1 MSISCIKR
9 LLTGLLLILFT
20 GAAASAQSKAD
31 SWESVSGQGK
41 GTITVLWDEIEPFIY
56 RTKEGTLI
64 GVEYELMEGLKTF
77 LKKHYNV
84 QLEINWKEVSAF
96 EDIYPL
102 IRDAA
107 RPGIFAVSYYSI
119 TEARKKDVR
128 FSPPYMPDLNVLVTN
143 NQVPVFESR
152 ADFRTQVKSLHGYT
166 QRGTTM
172 ETDLRQLQTQ
182 YFPALPVSYDTDD
195 YAILKRVSQTPGSMA
210 YVPVAIYVVALQR
223 GYKIKRQRLF
233 DVHREG
239 FAAIYP
245 KNSDWEAPVTA
256 YFNSEE
262 CHTLVASLIRKY
274 LGEEVAAI
282 ILGVSAADDD
292 QDSSDDIGL
301 LTKEREI
308 VTHRLMDAAVEL
320 ERQQWYR
327 NMTLLLLGCSVVF
340 ILLLYTRFRTKQR
353 LNSALKQ
360 RNQLISAQNA
370 QIDQMNRRLQLK
382 VLQTRMNP
390 HFLFNSLNAIQY
402 FVMGGDNRL
411 TLQYI
416 KRFSGF
422 LRKLIQFGD
431 ETVITLA
438 DEIALLKAYL
448 WLEQSRFPD
457 LLEYEV
463 TATNADPNQQLL
475 PLLTHAIVE
484 KQLYKRL
491 LDHGIPGKLQVQF
504 NPGTDVLTVVITVA
518 ITGNAVPGEADVD
531 ESTSDERNS
540 LYERIR
546 LFNRNSKRK
555 ISVITEEHA
564 TLSTTIITV
573 PQPLFEPVT
582 AGSNGS

>member
-1 MSISCIKR
+1 MFISCIKR
-9 LLTGLLLILFT
+9 LLAGLWFTLFT
-20 GAAASAQSKAD
+20 GVAAFAQTKAD
-31 SWESVSGQGK
+31 SWQRVSEQGK

-56 RTKEGTLI
+56 RAKDGTLI

-77 LKKHYNV
+77 LKNHYQV
-84 QLEINWKEVSAF
+84 QLEINWKEVSDF
-96 EDIYPL
+96 EKIYPL
-102 IRDAA
+102 VRDADQ
-107 RPGIFAVSYYSI
+107 PGVFAVSYYSI
-119 TEARKKDVR
+119 TDERKKDVR

-152 ADFRTQVKSLHGYT
+152 EDFRTQVRSLRGYT

-172 ETDLRQLQTQ
+172 ETDLRQLQAQ
-182 YFPALPVSYDTDD
+182 YFPALPVAYDTDD
-195 YAILKRVSQTPGSMA
+195 YAILKRVSQTPQSMA
-210 YVPVAIYVVALQR
+210 YVPVTIYVVALQR

-233 DVHREG
+233 DIHREG

-245 KNSDWEAPVTA
+245 KHSDWETPVTA

-262 CHTLVASLIRKY
+262 CKTLVTSLIRKY

-282 ILGVSAADDD
+282 ILGVSEAGGDNGN
-292 QDSSDDIGL
+292 SDDISL

-320 ERQQWYR
+320 ERQRSYR
-327 NMTLLLLGCSVVF
+327 NRMLLLLGCSAVF

-360 RNQLISAQNA
+360 RNQLISTQNA

-402 FVMGGDNRL
+402 FVVEEDKRL

-431 ETVITLA
+431 ETVITVA
-438 DEIALLKAYL
+438 DEMALLKAYL

-463 TATNADPNQQLL
+463 AEADAASGQQVL

-491 LDHGIPGKLQVQF
+491 LNQGVPGKLHVQF
-504 NPGTDVLTVVITVA
+504 HPGADVLTIVITVA
-518 ITGNAVPGEADVD
+518 ATGNALPEAYVNDAGIQN
-531 ESTSDERNS
+531 ENALLE
-540 LYERIR
+540 ERIR
-546 LFNRNSKRK
+546 LFNKHNKRK
-555 ISVITEEHA
+555 IWVTTEEQA
-564 TLSTTIITV
+564 TLSTTTITI
-573 PQPLFEPVT
+573 PQPLFEPV
-582 AGSNGS
+582 ADGAPFS

>member
-1 MSISCIKR
+1 MPISCIKR
-9 LLTGLLLILFT
+9 LLTGVLFTLFT
-20 GAAASAQSKAD
+20 GMATSAQTKAD
-31 SWESVSGQGK
+31 SWERVSGQGK
-41 GTITVLWDEIEPFIY
+41 GTVTVLWDEIEPFIY
-56 RTKEGTLI
+56 RAKDGTLI
-64 GVEYELMEGLKTF
+64 GVEYELMEGLKRF
-77 LKKHYNV
+77 LKTHYQV
-84 QLEINWKEVSAF
+84 QLEINWKEISDF
-96 EDIYPL
+96 EKIYPL
-102 IRDAA
+102 IRHADQ
-107 RPGIFAVSYYSI
+107 PGIFAVSYYSI
-119 TEARKKDVR
+119 TEERKQYVR

-143 NQVPVFESR
+143 NQVPLFESR
-152 ADFRTQVKSLHGYT
+152 ADFRTQVRSLRGYT

-172 ETDLRQLQTQ
+172 ETDLLQLQAH
-182 YFPALPVSYDTDD
+182 YFPALPVAYDTDD
-195 YAILKRVSQTPGSMA
+195 YAILKQVSQTQRSMA

-233 DVHREG
+233 DIHREG

-245 KNSDWEAPVTA
+245 KNSDWEIPVTA

-262 CHTLVASLIRKY
+262 CKTLVTSLIRKY

-282 ILGVSAADDD
+282 ILGISVAGNDNGNA
-292 QDSSDDIGL
+292 DDIGL

-340 ILLLYTRFRTKQR
+340 ILLLYTRFRIKHR

-360 RNQLISAQNA
+360 RNHLISTQNA
-370 QIDQMNRRLQLK
+370 QIDRMNRRLQLK

-402 FVMGGDNRL
+402 FVVEGNKRL

-431 ETVITLA
+431 ETVIAVA
-438 DEIALLKAYL
+438 DEMALLKAYL

-463 TATNADPNQQLL
+463 AETNANPGQQVL
-475 PLLTHAIVE
+475 PLLTHAVVE

-491 LDHGIPGKLQVQF
+491 LNQGIPGRLNVQF
-504 NPGTDVLTVVITVA
+504 TPGAAMLTIVVTIVVRGDVAPAGLVSDQST
-518 ITGNAVPGEADVD
+518 AD
-531 ESTSDERNS
+531 EPTL

-546 LFNRNSKRK
+546 LFNRHSKHK
-555 ISVITEEHA
+555 ITVITEDQA
-564 TLSTTIITV
+564 TVSTTTITV

-582 AGSNGS
+582 DGNNFS